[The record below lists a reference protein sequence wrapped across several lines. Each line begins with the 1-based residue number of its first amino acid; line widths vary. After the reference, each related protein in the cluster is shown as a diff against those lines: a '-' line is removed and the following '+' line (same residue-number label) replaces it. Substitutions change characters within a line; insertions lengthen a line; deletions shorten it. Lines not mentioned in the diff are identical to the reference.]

1 MQDELVLVEHTT
13 DNGDISQIIYRNG
26 GLVDAQAVEMLCD
39 KVCKT
44 DSDFCEHAKMHANGK
59 DTDIDCH
66 ACRLVGQA
74 DPSRKCRLHSRT
86 AS

>member
-26 GLVDAQAVEMLCD
+26 GLVDAQAVEVLCD

-44 DSDFCEHAKMHANGK
+44 DIDFCEHAETHANGR
-59 DTDIDCH
+59 DADIDC
-66 ACRLVGQA
+66 
-74 DPSRKCRLHSRT
+74 
-86 AS
+86 